1 MPNTYNNSFSFN
13 PKDIALIE
21 EGLRALS
28 EHHDTI
34 MMISQATLVKCSRF
48 IDDAETADQ
57 SAVIESK
64 EGKIREVNELL
75 GKIYN
80 QKIFYSQTH
89 EHEGVPLG

>member
-21 EGLRALS
+21 EGLRTLS

-34 MMISQATLVKCSRF
+34 MMISRG
-48 IDDAETADQ
+48 ETADQ

>member
-34 MMISQATLVKCSRF
+34 MMISH
-48 IDDAETADQ
+48 AETADQ
-57 SAVIESK
+57 NAVIESK
-64 EGKIREVNELL
+64 GRKIRGINELL

-89 EHEGVPLG
+89 EHDGVPLG

>member
-1 MPNTYNNSFSFN
+1 MPNTYNNNFSFN

-21 EGLRALS
+21 EGLRKLS

-34 MMISQATLVKCSRF
+34 MMVRDESSADRSTI
-48 IDDAETADQ
+48 ETKDKKLKQ
-57 SAVIESK
+57 
-64 EGKIREVNELL
+64 VNELL

-89 EHEGVPLG
+89 SHEGVPLG

>member
-1 MPNTYNNSFSFN
+1 MPNNYNNSFSFN

-21 EGLRALS
+21 EGLRTLS

-34 MMISQATLVKCSRF
+34 MMFGDGESLDQAAL
-48 IDDAETADQ
+48 ETKD
-57 SAVIESK
+57 K
-64 EGKIREVNELL
+64 KLKKVNELL

-89 EHEGVPLG
+89 RHDGVPLG